1 MVLGPDP
8 DEARDHDLTEHESVL
23 DQLLQSVYGEKGA
36 SGFGRSNVRIRQWLE
51 GIRANFPS
59 EIVRIMQTDALERQG
74 VKEMLLEPELLERI
88 EPSVTLVS
96 AILQLHQ
103 LLPEKTKKA
112 ARMLVSKLVQDIE
125 RKLKMN
131 LIQAAQNSRY
141 RKSKAGSPGSSR
153 LDWRKTIARNLKNIQ
168 QDQITIIPEQWY
180 VFRKSNQ
187 IPELFIIVDKS
198 ESMIE
203 SAIYAS
209 IIGSVLA
216 SLKSI
221 RTHLIFFDTEIL
233 DLSGRYSDP
242 VELLFS
248 IPFGGGTD
256 IALAVEYARQHIRNP
271 SQTLFFLI
279 SDLYEGGNKKDLMQS
294 LEILK
299 DQGVSLTCLLS
310 LSDEGKPDYNQALA
324 NELANLSI
332 PCFSCPP
339 DKFPELITGI
349 NS

>member
-1 MVLGPDP
+1 MLLGPDL
-8 DEARDHDLTEHESVL
+8 DENQDLNLNEHESAL
-23 DQLLQSVYGEKGA
+23 DQLLQTVYGDKA
-36 SGFGRSNVRIRQWLE
+36 AAGFGRSQVRIRKWLE
-51 GIRANFPS
+51 GIRANFPP

-74 VKEMLLEPELLERI
+74 TKEMLLEPELLERI
-88 EPSVTLVS
+88 EPSVSLVS
-96 AILQLHQ
+96 SILQLHQ

-112 ARMLVSKLVQDIE
+112 AYLLVSKLVQDIE
-125 RKLKMN
+125 RKLKLN
-131 LIQAAQNSRY
+131 LIQAAQNSRD

-168 QDQITIIPEQWY
+168 QDRITLIPDQWF
-180 VFRKSNQ
+180 VFRKSNH
-187 IPELFIIVDKS
+187 IPELFIVVDKS

-221 RTHLIFFDTEIL
+221 HTHLIFFDTEIL
-233 DLSGRYSDP
+233 DLSDQYADP

-256 IALAVEYARQHIRNP
+256 IAQAVAYAERQIRNP
-271 SQTLFFLI
+271 SQCLFFLI
-279 SDLYEGGNKKDLMQS
+279 TDLYEGGHKKDL
-294 LEILK
+294 LK
-299 DQGVSLTCLLS
+299 SMELMVSQGVNLTCLLS
-310 LSDEGKPDYNQALA
+310 LSDEGKPDYNQTLA
-324 NELANLSI
+324 HELANLGI

-339 DKFPELITGI
+339 DKFPELISSVTH
-349 NS
+349 